1 MLVAFTA
8 PDISTH
14 RRSVWRSGWE
24 QSALVSVDPGDHL
37 PIRHRYLPW
46 SRWSSSGLSKPST
59 PSSVADVPQLG
70 KGNVLRIIANSVRRQ
85 LEAQTRHRNPSEG
98 SAIWASHPVYVSR
111 ATLGQVIHPYAPD
124 SKVSHPL
131 QRQRTAAEPA
141 SQLLT
146 MVSGVRRPLA
156 NLKAQASNVETLQ
169 ITLSPAPLHLRDHLP
184 SLKIIFNLDSSA
196 QRTSLSS
203 CQLITSASEVDVMM
217 PELPVD
223 LRVSNTSHLEVSS
236 LSNLD
241 ATISSF
247 ITESNLDIWHSNQR
261 LSTPNGL
268 KLQLPDHAVRLRL
281 PDHRLKTNN
290 GSQAMES
297 TNEKEPVPP
306 SNHEDEDEI
315 NPKSTLHKPVKVDPK
330 TLQKG
335 VEVDYTFTG
344 LEHQSTITAPY
355 EEGTELKYSIVEA
368 GKIGGRREEL
378 SVVLKDG
385 FADVHPWDRAKVLW
399 RGAQRLI
406 REIQGVNES
415 SR

>member
-1 MLVAFTA
+1 
-8 PDISTH
+8 
-14 RRSVWRSGWE
+14 
-24 QSALVSVDPGDHL
+24 
-37 PIRHRYLPW
+37 
-46 SRWSSSGLSKPST
+46 
-59 PSSVADVPQLG
+59 
-70 KGNVLRIIANSVRRQ
+70 
-85 LEAQTRHRNPSEG
+85 
-98 SAIWASHPVYVSR
+98 
-111 ATLGQVIHPYAPD
+111 
-124 SKVSHPL
+124 
-131 QRQRTAAEPA
+131 
-141 SQLLT
+141 
-146 MVSGVRRPLA
+146 
-156 NLKAQASNVETLQ
+156 
-169 ITLSPAPLHLRDHLP
+169 
-184 SLKIIFNLDSSA
+184 
-196 QRTSLSS
+196 
-203 CQLITSASEVDVMM
+203 MM

-236 LSNLD
+236 LSILD

-268 KLQLPDHAVRLRL
+268 KLRLPDHALRLHL
-281 PDHRLKTNN
+281 PDHTLKVKN

-297 TNEKEPVPP
+297 TEDKKPVSP

-315 NPKSTLHKPVKVDPK
+315 DPKPTPHKPVEVDLK

-385 FADVHPWDRAKVLW
+385 AAEIHPWDRAKVLW
-399 RGAQRLI
+399 RGAERLI
-406 REIQGVNES
+406 REIQGVNKN
-415 SR
+415 